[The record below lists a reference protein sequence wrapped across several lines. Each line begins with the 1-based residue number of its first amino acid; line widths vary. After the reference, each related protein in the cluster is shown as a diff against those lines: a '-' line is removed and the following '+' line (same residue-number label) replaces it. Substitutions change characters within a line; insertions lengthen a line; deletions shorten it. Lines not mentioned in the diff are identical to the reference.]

1 MIGFVADNLLTGK
14 LRTTS
19 WKKAQELDVNDVL
32 IDVRTPE
39 EFALGHIPSAI
50 NMPIDTLR
58 ENMHLIPKDKH
69 LYIYCQ
75 IGLRGYLA
83 QRILFQNG
91 YDNIKNL
98 SGGYKTWEASVQA

>member
-1 MIGFVADNLLTGK
+1 LLTGK

-19 WKKAQELDVNDVL
+19 WKKAQELDVDDVL

-39 EFALGHIPSAI
+39 EFALGHIPLAV

-58 ENMHLIPKDKH
+58 EHMHLIPKDKH

-83 QRILFQNG
+83 QRILLQNG
-91 YDNIKNL
+91 YDSIKNL
-98 SGGYKTWEASVQA
+98 SGGYKTWEASINA